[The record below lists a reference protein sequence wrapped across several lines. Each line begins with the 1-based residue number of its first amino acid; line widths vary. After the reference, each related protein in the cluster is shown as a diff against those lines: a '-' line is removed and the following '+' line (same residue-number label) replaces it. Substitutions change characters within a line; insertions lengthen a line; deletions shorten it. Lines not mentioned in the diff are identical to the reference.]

1 MPVAS
6 CGNFEPRCPTRSPGT
21 NTVMKNTIIA
31 AAITTAFV
39 ATTHLAPAAE
49 TAAEPLEVIT
59 SAMNSIPD
67 IIFYKDTEGVYRG
80 GNTAWAALAG
90 KPLDQLVG
98 KTDFDLFP
106 ADVAKSFQSYDKAML
121 ASGKATKNE
130 EWLVYPDGRKVY
142 VVTLKTPWVGKDGKV
157 LGVLGICH
165 EITAPAGG
173 KSGQEK

>member
-1 MPVAS
+1 
-6 CGNFEPRCPTRSPGT
+6 
-21 NTVMKNTIIA
+21 MKTTILA
-31 AAITTAFV
+31 AAIAAPFV

-121 ASGKATKNE
+121 ASGQTTKNE
-130 EWLVYPDGRKVY
+130 EWLTYPDGRKVY
-142 VVTLKTPWVGKDGKV
+142 VETLKTPWVDKDGKV

-165 EITAPAGG
+165 EIEADSAKTP
-173 KSGQEK
+173 

>member
-1 MPVAS
+1 
-6 CGNFEPRCPTRSPGT
+6 
-21 NTVMKNTIIA
+21 MKNPIIA
-31 AAITTAFV
+31 AAIAAALVTTAQR
-39 ATTHLAPAAE
+39 LPAAE
-49 TAAEPLEVIT
+49 TAAEPLEGIT

-67 IIFYKDTEGVYRG
+67 IIFYKDTAGVYRG

-130 EWLVYPDGRKVY
+130 EWLTYPDGRKVY
-142 VVTLKTPWVGKDGKV
+142 VETLKTPWIGKDGKV
-157 LGVLGICH
+157 LGVLGVCH
-165 EITAPAGG
+165 EIEAPATG
-173 KSGQEK
+173 KTDQDN

>member
-1 MPVAS
+1 
-6 CGNFEPRCPTRSPGT
+6 
-21 NTVMKNTIIA
+21 MKNTLLTAAVA
-31 AAITTAFV
+31 AALTITTQ
-39 ATTHLAPAAE
+39 LSPAADN
-49 TAAEPLEVIT
+49 AAGQLDTVT
-59 SAMNSIPD
+59 TAMNSIPD
-67 IIFYKDTEGVYRG
+67 IIFYKDKEGVYRG

-142 VVTLKTPWVGKDGKV
+142 VETLKTPWIGKDGKV
-157 LGVLGICH
+157 LGVLGVCH
-165 EITAPAGG
+165 EIEAPATG
-173 KSGQEK
+173 KTDQDN

>member
-1 MPVAS
+1 
-6 CGNFEPRCPTRSPGT
+6 
-21 NTVMKNTIIA
+21 MKNTLLSAAFA
-31 AAITTAFV
+31 AALF
-39 ATTHLAPAAE
+39 ATTHLSRAAE
-49 TAAEPLEVIT
+49 TAAGELDNIT

-121 ASGKATKNE
+121 ASGQATKNE
-130 EWLVYPDGRKVY
+130 EWLTYPDGRKVY
-142 VVTLKTPWVGKDGKV
+142 VETLKTPWVSKEGKV

-165 EITAPAGG
+165 EIEADSAKTP
-173 KSGQEK
+173 

>member
-1 MPVAS
+1 
-6 CGNFEPRCPTRSPGT
+6 
-21 NTVMKNTIIA
+21 MKTTILA
-31 AAITTAFV
+31 AAIAAPFV
-39 ATTHLAPAAE
+39 ASAHLSSAAD

-67 IIFYKDTEGVYRG
+67 IIFYKDKEGVYRG

-142 VVTLKTPWVGKDGKV
+142 VETLKTPWIGKDGKV
-157 LGVLGICH
+157 LGVLGVCH
-165 EITAPAGG
+165 EIEAPATG
-173 KSGQEK
+173 KTDQDN

>member
-1 MPVAS
+1 
-6 CGNFEPRCPTRSPGT
+6 
-21 NTVMKNTIIA
+21 MKNTLLA
-31 AAITTAFV
+31 AAIATAFV
-39 ATTHLAPAAE
+39 ATTHLSPAAD

-67 IIFYKDTEGVYRG
+67 IIFYKDTAGVYRG

-121 ASGKATKNE
+121 ASGQATKNE
-130 EWLVYPDGRKVY
+130 EWLTYPDGRKVY
-142 VVTLKTPWVGKDGKV
+142 VETLKTPWVDKDGKV

-165 EITAPAGG
+165 EIKADSAKTP
-173 KSGQEK
+173 

>member
-1 MPVAS
+1 
-6 CGNFEPRCPTRSPGT
+6 
-21 NTVMKNTIIA
+21 MKNTIIA

-130 EWLVYPDGRKVY
+130 EWLTYPDGRKVY
-142 VVTLKTPWVGKDGKV
+142 VETLKTPWIGKDGKV
-157 LGVLGICH
+157 LGVLGVCH
-165 EITAPAGG
+165 EIEAPAGE
-173 KSGQEK
+173 KSGQDN